1 MTEQAERFN
10 EGKVKLS
17 YLLDAPEAMNGL
29 CSVLEFGAKKYARN
43 NWKKGLPYSEVI
55 DSLLRHLTAF
65 KNGED
70 LDDDSGLPHVDHIM
84 CNAMFLS
91 EFFRSRTEFDDRLPI
106 NKSTKA
112 GEAKLTNTEKAK
124 PIEGR
129 TIKRIE
135 IDANVDLRS
144 VMIDVDGDD
153 FAASD
158 LLFLIQEAVIN
169 GKKESS

>member
-17 YLLDAPEAMNGL
+17 YLLDAPEAMKGL

-65 KNGED
+65 KHGED
-70 LDDDSGLPHVDHIM
+70 LDDDSGLPHIDHVI

-91 EFFRSRTEFDDRLPI
+91 EFFRTRTEFDDRDTSL
-106 NKSTKA
+106 NK
-112 GEAKLTNTEKAK
+112 EAKEFLDSRESYNSDVVK
-124 PIEGR
+124 P
-129 TIKRIE
+129 
-135 IDANVDLRS
+135 D
-144 VMIDVDGDD
+144 
-153 FAASD
+153 
-158 LLFLIQEAVIN
+158 
-169 GKKESS
+169 